1 MKKTIITALILCSI
15 GYAKAQSQDTSKKI
29 NQVYY
34 SDISKSLQTLQAIYN
49 KIHGKTVSDHISSST
64 RDSLDAL
71 MNVVL
76 QPIFSKVPQ
85 GKEPAKTGKP

>member
-1 MKKTIITALILCSI
+1 MKKIIITGLLLSSFVV
-15 GYAKAQSQDTSKKI
+15 AKAQSQDTSKKI

-34 SDISKSLQTLQAIYN
+34 TDIAKSLQTLQAIYN

-85 GKEPAKTGKP
+85 GKEPAKTGGK